1 MAKRKRKKILLFS
14 RIIINSIISIL
25 FIFLNIILFF
35 WSFKLLNLNNFN
47 IDNVIYI
54 FIISLCIGIL
64 TGVFI
69 AINNKKATKY
79 LKRIKGFLVS
89 IPIIAI
95 VLFIF
100 SLGYNHLRITSI
112 KEELELKFEE
122 YDYFID
128 FDDIEYGYN
137 YRIDENDYLYY
148 IDGFELK
155 SVKPTSIKKLKKDY
169 KLDVY
174 ILNRGYVIINNDKA
188 YYTRYNISEN
198 SNIYKINLPIDIIT
212 KEYKMKEYYYLKG
225 NDFNYINEDYA
236 SQQDGEKLYLFKR
249 YKGNIYTKE
258 KLYDLRIQVKNNFEN
273 YYEAIYAKDYI
284 RIDIDGKKQN
294 IKFTFNDNLDVIY
307 SKEGE

>member
-188 YYTRYNISEN
+188 
-198 SNIYKINLPIDIIT
+198 
-212 KEYKMKEYYYLKG
+212 
-225 NDFNYINEDYA
+225 
-236 SQQDGEKLYLFKR
+236 
-249 YKGNIYTKE
+249 
-258 KLYDLRIQVKNNFEN
+258 
-273 YYEAIYAKDYI
+273 
-284 RIDIDGKKQN
+284 
-294 IKFTFNDNLDVIY
+294 
-307 SKEGE
+307 